1 MTEFSAKLREAR
13 KNSGLKVPEVL
24 AQLKE
29 KGVSISDKTLYN
41 WETGARTPD
50 ADEFIKLCR
59 VYKLKSFKEF
69 ESAEIEESPAPE
81 GTEDKKI
88 SVEEMKSL
96 LRALG
101 FLDVNGNLS
110 DDDMK
115 FLDGVFD
122 LLDAWFTRKR
132 HQ

>member
-1 MTEFSAKLREAR
+1 MPTDNPRFSITVDPELDNNIETYWHNTRAKSKTQAVVSLI
-13 KNSGLKVPEVL
+13 
-24 AQLKE
+24 E
-29 KGVSISDKTLYN
+29 KGLANLNK
-41 WETGARTPD
+41 EQ
-50 ADEFIKLCR
+50 IK
-59 VYKLKSFKEF
+59 K
-69 ESAEIEESPAPE
+69 SPAPE
-81 GTEDKKI
+81 GTEDKKV

-101 FLDVNGNLS
+101 FLDANGNLS